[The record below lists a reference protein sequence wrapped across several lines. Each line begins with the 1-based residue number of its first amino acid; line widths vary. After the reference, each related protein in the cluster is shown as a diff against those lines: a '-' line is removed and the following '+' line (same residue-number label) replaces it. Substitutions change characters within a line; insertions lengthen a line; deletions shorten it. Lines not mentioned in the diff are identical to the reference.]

1 MKKICETTA
10 GPEIR
15 NSDIYVFRVANLA
28 GDADAGPAAGGVIT
42 DPVISALQT
51 IFGDAFDGLF
61 SGDGELA
68 GFVQVSNIVLNGEAA
83 AAEAVTELAEKML
96 SGEITAVQIEIE

>member
-1 MKKICETTA
+1 MRKICQTTA
-10 GPEIR
+10 GPEER
-15 NSDIYVFRVANLA
+15 NSDIYVFKVANLA
-28 GDADAGPAAGGVIT
+28 GDADGGPGAGGVIT

-61 SGDGELA
+61 TGDGELA
-68 GFVQVSNIVLNGEAA
+68 GFVQVSNIVLNGETSAT
-83 AAEAVTELAEKML
+83 EAVTDLAEKML